1 MIGNREWGIR
11 MEFSLKE
18 AMEILE
24 QTPATLESFVGGLSK
39 GWLSCTEGEGT
50 WNAKEVIS
58 HLIEGEKVNWIPR
71 LRFILQEGNCK
82 PFPAFDRYSHLN
94 DEKNS
99 MTEALIAFKEI
110 RKENLR
116 NLRELITT
124 EAQLELKGLHPE
136 LGEVKVRE
144 LISTWAVHDLTHIN
158 QITRVIA
165 KRYKKEVGPWKEYLG
180 IINR

>member
-1 MIGNREWGIR
+1 MIEKREWGIR
-11 MEFSLKE
+11 MEFNLKE

-24 QTPATLESFVGGLSK
+24 QTPKTLESFVGSLSK
-39 GWLSCTEGEGT
+39 EWLTCVEGEGT

-71 LRFILQEGNCK
+71 LRFLLQEGNSK

-94 DEKNS
+94 DKEGS
-99 MTEALIAFKEI
+99 ICEALIAFKEI
-110 RKENLR
+110 RKENLET
-116 NLRELITT
+116 LRKLITT
-124 EAQLELKGLHPE
+124 EAQLELKGLHPAF
-136 LGEVKVRE
+136 GEVKVRE
-144 LISTWAVHDLTHIN
+144 LLATWAVHDLTHIA

-165 KRYKKEVGPWKEYLG
+165 TRYTEEVGPWKEYLG